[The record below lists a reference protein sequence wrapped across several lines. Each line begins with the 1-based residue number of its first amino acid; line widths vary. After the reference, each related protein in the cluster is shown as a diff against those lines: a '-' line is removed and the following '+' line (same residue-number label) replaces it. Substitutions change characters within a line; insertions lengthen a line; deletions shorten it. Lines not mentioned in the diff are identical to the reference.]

1 MPNISARHGKFKT
14 TKTSGMNQ
22 KAITT
27 ASIVAGIMAC
37 GAAATSVQAQT
48 SDPALNALVKKGI
61 LTEKEA
67 KDALAA
73 AEADFKKKPGP
84 AVEASWKDGLTFT
97 SAGGLFKGKIGGQV
111 HFDIAAFDEDAD
123 LRNSPIAAL

>member
-1 MPNISARHGKFKT
+1 
-14 TKTSGMNQ
+14 MNQ

-27 ASIVAGIMAC
+27 ATIVAGIMAC
-37 GAAATSVQAQT
+37 GAAATNVHAQT

-84 AVEASWKDGLTFT
+84 TIEASWKDG
-97 SAGGLFKGKIGGQV
+97 G
-111 HFDIAAFDEDAD
+111 AD
-123 LRNSPIAAL
+123 LGKRRRRLRHTPDRGARRPGDG